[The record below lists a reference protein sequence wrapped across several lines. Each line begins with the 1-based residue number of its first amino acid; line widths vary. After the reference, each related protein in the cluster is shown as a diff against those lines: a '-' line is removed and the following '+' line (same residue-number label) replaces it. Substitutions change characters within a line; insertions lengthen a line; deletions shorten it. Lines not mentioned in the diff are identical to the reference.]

1 MQLLCQQVQLHL
13 GEWVVFC
20 MPQGGQALWVRLHQP
35 LASNRAVE
43 VVAGSDLLIVPGDR
57 FSLQGRFHQC
67 LLLVWEGTNEQN
79 LQHGLRLLSQA
90 LQEQVPPE
98 DQR

>member
-1 MQLLCQQVQLHL
+1 
-13 GEWVVFC
+13 
-20 MPQGGQALWVRLHQP
+20 
-35 LASNRAVE
+35 
-43 VVAGSDLLIVPGDR
+43 
-57 FSLQGRFHQC
+57 LQGRFHQC

-98 DQR
+98 DPR